1 MSMQTG
7 ITQPPRNEESV
18 NRRVLLSL
26 LIITA
31 LGEAV
36 LGVVALNTTA
46 KNGSATVYGI
56 VLLIG
61 CVLTLTTL
69 LLAWRGITLPA
80 RVLTPVSIL
89 LIIDYIAFSTLGL
102 HDVSIYALPL
112 VLVLGILLL
121 GDRAT
126 YVFIILIILSV
137 IFLGYAD
144 LSGLNSNPI
153 RAMTGIDDIVI
164 ISILTLMIAGVFR
177 LIVGRLNDAV
187 QRLQDSQ
194 VTLTERNL
202 ELQELSQD
210 LEKRVAE
217 RTQALDRRAVL
228 LQAAADVGAAAARFH
243 DLDELL
249 GQVTNLISKQFGFYH
264 VGIFLRDEQGEY
276 AVLRATNSE
285 GGKRMLARGHRLKI
299 GQIGIVG
306 YVTGLGEARI
316 ALDVGQD
323 AVFFDNPDLP
333 ETRSELALPLIVSDK
348 ILGALDVQSTQAAAF
363 SEVDITTLKVL
374 ADQVAIAIENARL
387 FAESQT
393 AMDNLRRAYGEI
405 SRSGWERL
413 LREHRTE
420 IGYISLSA
428 GDVAPVSEAASP
440 ESLKAIKTKQ
450 VVLSNDGT
458 TLHLPIEV
466 RGEAIGTIR
475 LDKPASGSRWTSDD
489 TAIANSLAEQLGTAL
504 ESARL
509 YDEISQR
516 AEREY
521 AIADITSKIGASV
534 HFDSI
539 LHATVQELAQVFK
552 DSEIILQI
560 EKGAQG

>member
-7 ITQPPRNEESV
+7 TKQASRNENTV

-31 LGEAV
+31 LGEAG
-36 LGVVALNTTA
+36 LSLVAFNTTA
-46 KNGSATVYGI
+46 KSGSATVYGL
-56 VLLIG
+56 VLVIG
-61 CVLTLTTL
+61 CVLTLMTL

-102 HDVSIYALPL
+102 HDVSIYGLPL
-112 VLVLGILLL
+112 VLVIGILLL

-126 YVFIILIILSV
+126 YIFIGLIIISV

-144 LSGLNSNPI
+144 LNGLNANPI

-164 ISILTLMIAGVFR
+164 ISILTLMIALLFR
-177 LIVGRLNDAV
+177 LIMGRLNDTV
-187 QRLQDSQ
+187 QRLQESEI
-194 VTLTERNL
+194 TLTERNR
-202 ELQELSQD
+202 ELQELSRG
-210 LEKRVAE
+210 LEERVAE

-228 LQAAADVGAAAARFH
+228 LQAAAEVGAAAARFRN
-243 DLDELL
+243 LDELL
-249 GQVTNLISKQFGFYH
+249 GQVTFLISRRFGFYH

-276 AVLRATNSE
+276 AVLRASNSE
-285 GGKRMLARGHRLKI
+285 GGKRMLARGHKLKI
-299 GQIGIVG
+299 GQVGIVG

-333 ETRSELALPLIVSDK
+333 ETRSELALPLIVGDR
-348 ILGALDVQSTQAAAF
+348 LVGALDVQSIQASAF
-363 SEVDITTLKVL
+363 NEEDITTLKVL
-374 ADQVAIAIENARL
+374 ADQVSIAIENARL
-387 FAESQT
+387 FAESQG
-393 AMDNLRRAYGEI
+393 ALEDLRRAYGET

-413 LREHRTE
+413 LKERRTE
-420 IGYISLSA
+420 IGYVSLA
-428 GDVAPVSEAASP
+428 EGEVAPVTGSASP
-440 ESLKAIKTKQ
+440 EALKAVKTRQ
-450 VVLSNDGT
+450 AVISNDGV

-466 RGEAIGTIR
+466 RGEGIGAIR
-475 LDKPASGSRWTSDD
+475 LDKPTSGGRWTNDD
-489 TAIANSLAEQLGTAL
+489 IAVANSLAERLGTAL

-509 YDEISQR
+509 YEEISQR
-516 AEREY
+516 AEQEY

-534 HFDSI
+534 HFDTI
-539 LHATVQELAQVFK
+539 LHATVQELAQVFEN
-552 DSEIILQI
+552 SEIILQVQ
-560 EKGAQG
+560 KGAQG